1 MAEAATLA
9 RPYAKAIFDLARAE
23 KKLGEWSSL
32 LSGLA
37 GAVRDPNVAR
47 WIGHPAIGR
56 GQLADLLIQAFG
68 AQLSQESKNLLHL
81 LAEYNRLTLAP
92 AIAEQYEQLKADA
105 ERRVEVEIT
114 SATPVDDAQRHA
126 LAQAIRQRL
135 EREVDVAWKTDPALI
150 AGAVVRAGDLV
161 IDGSV
166 AGELA
171 QLKTALTT

>member
-9 RPYAKAIFDLARAE
+9 RPYAKAIFDLARQE
-23 KKLGEWSSL
+23 QKLGDWSAL

-37 GAVRDPNVAR
+37 DAVRDPTVAR

-56 GQLADLLIQAFG
+56 GQLADVLIQAHG
-68 AQLSQESKNLLHL
+68 GQLSQPAQNLLRL
-81 LAEYNRLTLAP
+81 LADNNRLKLAP
-92 AIAEQYEQLKADA
+92 AIAEQYEQFKADA

-114 SATPVDDAQRHA
+114 SASVVDAAQRNA
-126 LAQAIRQRL
+126 LSEAIRKRL
-135 EREVDVAWKTDPALI
+135 ERDVNIAWNTDPSLI

-171 QLKTALTT
+171 QMRTALGT

>member
-9 RPYAKAIFDLARAE
+9 RPYAKATFDLARQE
-23 KKLGEWSSL
+23 KKLADWSAL
-32 LSGLA
+32 LAGLA
-37 GAVRDPNVAR
+37 AAVREPDVAR

-56 GQLADLLIQAFG
+56 GQLAEVLIQALG
-68 AQLSQESKNLLHL
+68 KDLSPPAQNLLRL
-81 LAEYNRLTLAP
+81 LAEYNRLKLAP
-92 AIAEQYEQLKADA
+92 AIAAQYELLKADA

-114 SATPVDDAQRHA
+114 SAAPVDSAQQKT
-126 LAQAIRQRL
+126 LLEAIRQRL
-135 EREVDVAWKTDPALI
+135 ERDVDVAWKTDPALI

-171 QLKTALTT
+171 QLRQALTT